1 MIFYALR
8 KKQSIMNDI
17 SYGLNYSD
25 TAILRDIGEFIKSKR
40 IHQNLTQDEAAEKA
54 AISRSTLSL
63 AERGENIA
71 VLNLLKILRVLD
83 ALYVFEQFRI
93 QPQIS
98 PLQLAKEDEKR
109 RKRASKDNSQNNNNN
124 NNDDIGW

>member
-1 MIFYALR
+1 
-8 KKQSIMNDI
+8 MNDI
-17 SYGLNYSD
+17 SYNSAYSD
-25 TAILRDIGEFIKSKR
+25 VAILREIGEFIKSKR
-40 IHQNLTQDEAAEKA
+40 IDQNLTQDEVADRA

-71 VLNLLKILRVLD
+71 MINLLKILRVLD

-93 QPQIS
+93 QPKIS
-98 PLQLAKEDEKR
+98 PLQLAKEDEKK
-109 RKRASKDNSQNNNNN
+109 RKRASKNNSQT

>member
-1 MIFYALR
+1 
-8 KKQSIMNDI
+8 MNDI
-17 SYGLNYSD
+17 SYGSNYSD
-25 TAILRDIGEFIKSKR
+25 TAILREIGEFIKSKR
-40 IHQNLTQDEAAEKA
+40 IENNLTQYEVADKA

-71 VLNLLKILRVLD
+71 MLNLLKILRVLD

-109 RKRASKDNSQNNNNN
+109 RKRASKNNLQNNNN
-124 NNDDIGW
+124 DIGW